1 MPKQGPGIFV
11 RVRNG
16 DLDSALRVFSKKV
29 KDSKLIIQIKEN
41 EYYEKPSVKK
51 RRRRMAS
58 VLRSKHREEDPI

>member
-1 MPKQGPGIFV
+1 MAKKGTGIFV

-16 DLDSALRVFSKKV
+16 DLDTALRVFNKKV

-41 EYYEKPSVKK
+41 QYYEKPSVKK

-58 VLRSKHREEDPI
+58 VLRNKHKSEDLE